1 MDLSNFFSRKWM
13 LALNGIFLF
22 AVLIIAPLSFL
33 FNFGWY
39 RLLFAVAL
47 IPYYFIYA
55 SFNIFYLFRLW
66 VAPWRMIPLLWL
78 GGLTFLAANL
88 LMPDA
93 GDSGELYACFR
104 QLEIIGPEPDLFQL
118 SRKFWVANLAIGVAQ
133 IFQGTIDRIFESRK
147 PSPSTIPK

>member
-1 MDLSNFFSRKWM
+1 MDLRNFFSRKWM
-13 LALNGIFLF
+13 LAINGIFLF
-22 AVLIIAPLSFL
+22 AVLIIAALSFL

-39 RLLFAVAL
+39 RFMFAVVL

-55 SFNIFYLFRLW
+55 SFNIFYVLWLW

-88 LMPDA
+88 LLPDA

-104 QLEIIGPEPDLFQL
+104 QLEIVGPEPDLFQL
-118 SRKFWVANLAIGVAQ
+118 SRKFWIANLAIGALQ
-133 IFQGTIDRIFESRK
+133 FLQGTIDLILKFRE
-147 PSPSTIPK
+147 PSPSASPN